1 MVFAS
6 SFVQDNSLPDSECAT
21 KPVGI
26 APKSDGVLREKE
38 AGRCN
43 PLVAYTTS
51 LLELL
56 AGMREPHH
64 GEVKMG
70 PTAKLECFPKDNAR
84 FFDTDLNLTNWLGR
98 FSQNQEENF
107 VRSFLVRAGR

>member
-1 MVFAS
+1 M
-6 SFVQDNSLPDSECAT
+6 

-26 APKSDGVLREKE
+26 PPKSDGVLREKE

-43 PLVAYTTS
+43 PFVAYTTS

-56 AGMREPHH
+56 AGMREPHN
-64 GEVKMG
+64 GEVKI
-70 PTAKLECFPKDNAR
+70 PAKSKWALRPSWNALPKENAR
-84 FFDTDLNLTNWLGR
+84 CFDTDLNQTNWLGR

-107 VRSFLVRAGR
+107 VRSFLVRSGC